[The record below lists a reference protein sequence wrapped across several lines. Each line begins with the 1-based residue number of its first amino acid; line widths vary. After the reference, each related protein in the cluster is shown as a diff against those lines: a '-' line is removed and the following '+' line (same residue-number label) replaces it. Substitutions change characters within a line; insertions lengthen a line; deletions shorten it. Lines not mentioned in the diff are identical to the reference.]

1 MDSNEGDDE
10 LARLDNEKRN
20 LENFIKYQNSKI
32 NGLKE
37 SIKLFSKIPLR
48 NQIIIE
54 ENEKLFSE
62 TREEIEKLIKFNS
75 IKTKYD
81 NKEGIDSYESFRNT
95 FLNDELSIEEYK
107 KMCSNLEDELIYLQ
121 RYCESLDEYR
131 SIEEEKIMYLN
142 ELKSLPSKIE
152 SLMTEKKELEDEVK
166 RYQEA
171 LNMNKEIDAIE
182 DMINDEL
189 TRRFKIDE
197 LIQLARKSLRML
209 E

>member
-166 RYQEA
+166 SYQEV

>member
-166 RYQEA
+166 RYQEV

>member
-166 RYQEA
+166 RYQEV
-171 LNMNKEIDAIE
+171 LNMNKEIDTIE